1 MPDLPLQIERFI
13 VKQLACDEAP
23 AAVAEAVA
31 STFLRDVE
39 AADVRAYCPEADGA
53 ALTPELRNLYQ
64 SSRREYVGA
73 DEADASGE
81 ASGP

>member
-23 AAVAEAVA
+23 AAIAEEVA

-53 ALTPELRNLYQ
+53 ALTPELRALYQ
-64 SSRREYVGA
+64 SARLEYVGP
-73 DEADASGE
+73 DEADASDDT
-81 ASGP
+81 SRD